1 MNTIAG
7 ASRRRAV
14 IASAWKTCSRVY
26 PRLGRKVSRF
36 YRGRRFDLSK
46 LNRAQLHCAA
56 RSYLAE
62 LHRSRCLFEKITP
75 STLHFYILFSPR
87 YKEGSLTRY
96 LKTSISFPFRFANLF
111 TNTNGTN

>member
-26 PRLGRKVSRF
+26 PCLGRKVPRF

-46 LNRAQLHCAA
+46 LNRAQLHCAG

-62 LHRSRCLFEKITP
+62 LHCGRAVYSKKITP
-75 STLHFYILFSPR
+75 TIVSTSYFYILFSPR
-87 YKEGSLTRY
+87 EREGREEEVVNSLFKNKY
-96 LKTSISFPFRFANLF
+96 LFSLSI
-111 TNTNGTN
+111 

>member
-36 YRGRRFDLSK
+36 CRGRRFDLSK

-62 LHRSRCLFEKITP
+62 LHRSRCLFEKNYAHHPRCTF
-75 STLHFYILFSPR
+75 TFY
-87 YKEGSLTRY
+87 SLRDV
-96 LKTSISFPFRFANLF
+96 RRDR
-111 TNTNGTN
+111 

>member
-26 PRLGRKVSRF
+26 PCLERKVPRF

-46 LNRAQLHCAA
+46 LNRAQLHCAG

-62 LHRSRCLFEKITP
+62 LHYGRAVYSEKITP
-75 STLHFYILFSPR
+75 TIVSTSYFYTLFSPR
-87 YKEGSLTRY
+87 ERGGGRRSLTRY
-96 LKTSISFPFRFANLF
+96 LKISISFPFRFEVY
-111 TNTNGTN
+111 